1 MEIRNKFTNIWRVT
15 AYLQEHLSIQQ
26 LIVVSHKVP
35 PVVTVQDLGLFFPLL
50 RGWERTESFIQILAE
65 QSSEAELLLTLDIWL
80 SSEVGDC
87 KSQNWNFV
95 KFWHNAALK
104 WKNRREVV
112 QSVIKP
118 LPNCNSPNM
127 VWIKVNYFLTESSN
141 QNLQNKNQFSAA
153 LLYCYVGAA
162 RPPSQSISPI

>member
-1 MEIRNKFTNIWRVT
+1 MTCDCDLSDS

-35 PVVTVQDLGLFFPLL
+35 PVVTVQDLCLFFPLL
-50 RGWERTESFIQILAE
+50 RRWNTKFLSKSCLSSPGWLSWGG
-65 QSSEAELLLTLDIWL
+65 LTLDIWL

-127 VWIKVNYFLTESSN
+127 VWIKVNFIY
-141 QNLQNKNQFSAA
+141 
-153 LLYCYVGAA
+153 
-162 RPPSQSISPI
+162 